1 MPPVH
6 CVNVTLSR
14 DQTLVTCWDD
24 HIDMLLSWHIDIK
37 FMTVLFEM
45 LSLICIHPLVCRHV
59 WWWSFGRWLQFVSS
73 ENTDWDN
80 WTPPEGPSTS
90 AAPPTDANHQWNEM
104 HKYLISGSEKE
115 SSAWSLR
122 LYKIFH
128 IRQTEPRPGPGGTK
142 KRKKCYWENCK
153 ICFYIY
159 YEHFHGNWPDLALK
173 LDLLPEEI
181 KKILFWTGGLREVYN
196 KYGII
201 HCLMQTNLI

>member
-1 MPPVH
+1 MLGRSYWYASELTYWYQIHDSFIWNVVSYLYPSTSVSA
-6 CVNVTLSR
+6 CVR
-14 DQTLVTCWDD
+14 WG
-24 HIDMLLSWHIDIK
+24 
-37 FMTVLFEM
+37 
-45 LSLICIHPLVCRHV
+45 
-59 WWWSFGRWLQFVSS
+59 SFGRWLQFVSS

-115 SSAWSLR
+115 SSASSLR